1 MKEQCILRPTKE
13 GWLEIVDGCL
23 QNANFP
29 NCVGAIDGKHIRVIK
44 PQHSGSLYF
53 HYKHFFFDTTTYY
66 VRHKLLLY
74 ICGYRRL

>member
-53 HYKHFFFDTTTYY
+53 HYKHFFFRYN
-66 VRHKLLLY
+66 Y
-74 ICGYRRL
+74 ILCATQIIALHLWI